1 MFKNI
6 LKSYQLVGNYKK
18 YLFIIFLFFLLVS
31 SLDLI
36 GLSLIGTYITV
47 FLDLDSNITQKIKD
61 ISDNFFPETNPVIV
75 IGVLIILMFLVKLF
89 LGLFVNFSIVRF
101 SVRQMNDLRL
111 KLLSGYQNQ
120 QYLEHKE
127 KKTSDYIYNIVN
139 LTAEFSI
146 VVQSILKIFSE
157 IILIFFILAFLST
170 KDFLTLSIFVIII
183 SIIFLIYDK
192 IFKSKLKQYGKEIN
206 TSSNSAINSIIET
219 MSGLKQIRVLKKEK
233 FFFNK
238 VKNLLSK
245 MMKAKEKSTIIQLSP
260 RYLMEFVLVF
270 FIVIVSFVALIKNYG
285 NLSILP
291 NLGIFAF
298 AAIRLLPSTNVILS
312 SLSII
317 RTYSHAIDILSNDF
331 NEIEKNNKIISSK
344 TEIKKIETIFK
355 KIEFQNVSFNY
366 NSSKDNIFEKINFKI
381 KSGEAIGII
390 GPSGSGKSTLADL
403 ILGFTKPTGGK
414 ILINDLID
422 LDSNNEYMRNRS
434 AYLPQQIFLINSS
447 IRENIALGED
457 KIDYEKI
464 AESTKKSQ
472 LTNFVD
478 SLENKFETVI
488 GESGALVSGGQR
500 QRIGLARSFY
510 FDREILI
517 FDEVTSA
524 LDDKTEEKVMNYLKG
539 LKRDKTIIFIT
550 HKEKLL
556 DFCDRVYEINSKN
569 IKNIK

>member
-18 YLFIIFLFFLLVS
+18 YLFIIFLFFLLFS
-31 SLDLI
+31 SLYLI
-36 GLSLIGTYITV
+36 GLSLICTYITV

-75 IGVLIILMFLVKLF
+75 IGVLIIIMFLVKLF

-170 KDFLTLSIFVIII
+170 KYFLTLSIFVIII

-270 FIVIVSFVALIKNYG
+270 FIVTVSFVALIKNYG

-331 NEIEKNNKIISSK
+331 NEIEKNNKIISSETK
-344 TEIKKIETIFK
+344 IKKIETIFK

-517 FDEVTSA
+517 FDVVTSD
-524 LDDKTEEKVMNYLKG
+524 LNDKTEEKVMNYLKG

>member
-1 MFKNI
+1 M
-6 LKSYQLVGNYKK
+6 
-18 YLFIIFLFFLLVS
+18 S

>member
-1 MFKNI
+1 M
-6 LKSYQLVGNYKK
+6 
-18 YLFIIFLFFLLVS
+18 S

-331 NEIEKNNKIISSK
+331 NEIEKNNKIISSETK
-344 TEIKKIETIFK
+344 IKKIETIFK

-403 ILGFTKPTGGK
+403 ILGFAKPTGGK

>member
-1 MFKNI
+1 M
-6 LKSYQLVGNYKK
+6 
-18 YLFIIFLFFLLVS
+18 S

-331 NEIEKNNKIISSK
+331 NEIEKNNKIISSETK
-344 TEIKKIETIFK
+344 IKKIETIFK

>member
-1 MFKNI
+1 M
-6 LKSYQLVGNYKK
+6 
-18 YLFIIFLFFLLVS
+18 S

-47 FLDLDSNITQKIKD
+47 FLDLDSNITQKIKH